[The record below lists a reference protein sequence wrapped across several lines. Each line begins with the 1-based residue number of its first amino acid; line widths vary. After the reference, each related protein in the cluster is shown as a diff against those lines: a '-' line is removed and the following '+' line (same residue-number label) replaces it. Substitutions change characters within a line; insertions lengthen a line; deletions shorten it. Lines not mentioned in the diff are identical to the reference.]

1 MIVALSWIALD
12 VKKIPKQGYS
22 KQYGLSMYNESY
34 ISPKYF
40 LDISEASIRNFMQR
54 TKTSSTSP
62 KASSNVSLE
71 SNKYL
76 GNCRRLRLLFSKIAL
91 DSAQKKSWTWWPLH
105 KMQMQLYLGIIV
117 GVFNLSKTSP
127 KCSQRD
133 ETIVV

>member
-71 SNKYL
+71 SN
-76 GNCRRLRLLFSKIAL
+76 N
-91 DSAQKKSWTWWPLH
+91 T
-105 KMQMQLYLGIIV
+105 
-117 GVFNLSKTSP
+117 
-127 KCSQRD
+127 
-133 ETIVV
+133 